1 MINEVFSALKSALKL
16 TVGRNEF
23 RVLQQESDAY
33 GNYHIKF
40 QQTKDG
46 VDVFGAQAWL
56 HFRANGEI
64 TYTGRTVPTP
74 KTNVTQFTVSQGA
87 AENIAKADL
96 QKKYSFT
103 DRSIQALKDLHL
115 LPFETEKIVF

>member
-1 MINEVFSALKSALKL
+1 M
-16 TVGRNEF
+16 
-23 RVLQQESDAY
+23 Y
-33 GNYHIKF
+33 Y
-40 QQTKDG
+40 
-46 VDVFGAQAWL
+46 GAQAWL

-64 TYTGRTVPTP
+64 SYTGRTVPTP

-115 LPFETEKIVF
+115 LPFETEKICCRMKIHYKANWFGISLFVPI